1 MEMSEH
7 KVFTFY
13 KDENNDKVNFIVKQG
28 QYEDGSAK
36 LEIYNLRN
44 SLIIEATTC
53 CNKTGL
59 DSNDAIINSEE
70 KMPGLIKFLESHNI
84 VKQQDEYI
92 NIGND
97 MFPVVKLLPETEW
110 TTDDESRKMYLINGY
125 SILAQD
131 THQAFQL
138 YLFALQAEGETI
150 EY

>member
-84 VKQQDEYI
+84 VKQ
-92 NIGND
+92 
-97 MFPVVKLLPETEW
+97 
-110 TTDDESRKMYLINGY
+110 SLIYG
-125 SILAQD
+125 
-131 THQAFQL
+131 
-138 YLFALQAEGETI
+138 
-150 EY
+150 